1 MVEQGTIRGICTLF
15 INIIK
20 LIPNIIKIM
29 TEIKNCQIFSIKVN
43 MVKQCHMVEQ
53 CRKSFQKIILDK
65 RYFSV

>member
-20 LIPNIIKIM
+20 LIPNILKIM
-29 TEIKNCQIFSIKVN
+29 TEIKNCQIFSIKVYIIY
-43 MVKQCHMVEQ
+43 MVGQ
-53 CRKSFQKIILDK
+53 CRKSFLKIILDK